1 MERLD
6 TDARTFDED
15 VPTPDRTDTACPECA
30 GAVTTS
36 DIETVCVD
44 CGLVVNEDRLDRG
57 PEWRCFDDDER
68 TPERT
73 GAPLTAS
80 RHDRGLSTEIGRG
93 EDANGNAISRARKRR
108 MNRLRREHSR
118 ARFESKRERNQAL
131 GMTEIRRLCGALE
144 LGDGLRDQA
153 CQLFR
158 TAQKGDLL
166 HGRSIEAMASAALYV
181 TLRCN
186 RAARPLEA
194 VSALVPVAHDRVLN
208 AYRVL
213 NRELEL
219 PVPPTRPVNHVPRIV
234 SKLELGRDVEREARR
249 LAERVL
255 KAGVANG
262 RNPAGVAAGCVYA
275 AAGGHAAPVTQAAVG
290 DVAGVTAPTVRARWK
305 ELNTL

>member
-1 MERLD
+1 VI
-6 TDARTFDED
+6 A
-15 VPTPDRTDTACPECA
+15 
-30 GAVTTS
+30 
-36 DIETVCVD
+36 
-44 CGLVVNEDRLDRG
+44 EDRLDRE
-57 PEWRCFDDDER
+57 PEWRSFDDDDPR
-68 TPERT
+68 VQRRRT

-93 EDANGNAISRARKRR
+93 EDANGNAISGTRRRR

-158 TAQKGDLL
+158 EAQKADLL
-166 HGRSIEAMASAALYV
+166 HGRSIEAMAGAALYV

-194 VSALVPVAHDRVLN
+194 VSKLVPVAHSRVLT
-208 AYRVL
+208 AYRAL

-219 PVPPTRPVNHVPRIV
+219 PIPPTTPMDHVPRLV
-234 SKLELGRDVEREARR
+234 SKLGLGERVEREARE
-249 LAERVL
+249 LAER
-255 KAGVANG
+255 AMADGVANG

-275 AAGGHAAPVTQAAVG
+275 AAGGHAAPVTQDAVAEA
-290 DVAGVTAPTVRARWK
+290 AGVTAPTVRARWR
-305 ELNTL
+305 ELEAM